1 MILHPQLPLAL
12 VELYQAQSQLDDVES
27 GRLLKLIRNKGC
39 LKIPLSFIIG
49 KGLNITFNSLESVVS
64 SKITSLALVVALVIS
79 FVSAA
84 NNIPKVLTQQVELH
98 ECTAIIIVI
107 IQLLD
112 AVCRIRN
119 ICYRDLEML
128 DTLPSAHWNHFGVT
142 IIEVR
147 NIPETFH
154 SVEDYVE
161 SYVFPLLE
169 ETRAELYSSL
179 ETISDAP
186 HAEITAIE
194 ESKHASR
201 FCYFINVNGWKSGL
215 GIRSDGIYKPLPGD
229 IFILSSMIPEAPEN
243 LLQYGSTYYLAAV
256 TDIEIMFMDEEESPN
271 SDGSVNDFKS
281 EESHNGLR
289 IELSKGIK
297 VAEGMGNSLYAIY
310 LSNLTTNNRIWK
322 ALSSG
327 IEVENKNLNMIKEV
341 LYAKPLDMGAC
352 NACSFD
358 ETDIWSTKFYD
369 DLISFN
375 LNESQK
381 DAVLNALS
389 SIKYHHSHSFTLIWG
404 PPGTGKTKST
414 SALLWVLL
422 DMGCRTLT
430 CAPTN
435 VAVTQVCSRLLRIV
449 KDHCRQDH
457 ESGFL
462 SFSLGDVVLFGNK
475 DRLLIDENLDIKDI
489 FLEHR
494 VDSLAECFAPAS
506 GWKHMILTLISLLE
520 DCVPMYHSYLEDE
533 KEKFGM
539 SFKEFLRKR
548 LTAIWQPLCDCMRLF
563 SIHLTRTYISTNVE
577 GNMVTLY
584 NLLEEFIGLLCAKDI
599 SDKELEEIFSPERP
613 EGGYSL
619 DTDPSVHQCSAS
631 KNTTRMSLE
640 KIRQECLHVL
650 RVLKDTLQLPTT
662 ASKDYIKEFC
672 LKNATLMFCTASA
685 SSSLQ
690 YYGIKPFQVLVID
703 EAAQL
708 KECESVIPLR
718 VKGIEH
724 AILIGD
730 EHQLP
735 STVNSKVSE
744 VAGFG
749 RSLFERLVL
758 LGHKKHLL
766 DIQYRMHPAIS
777 AFPNSKFYNG
787 QILDGP
793 NVTDAR
799 YENHYLQGPMY
810 GPYSFINIFD
820 GREERDEISKSWKN
834 IVESKVE
841 TQMLVFD
848 KARSIP
854 SFSIVLGYSV
864 NVFIVWESNG
874 ENLSVGVVCPYRA
887 QVNAIQE
894 KIANRYEQKD
904 GFTLKIKS
912 IDGFQGGEM
921 DIIIL
926 STVRSNSKGK
936 VGFLDNL
943 NRTNVALT
951 RARHSLWILGN
962 ASTLVRS
969 DSVWEELI
977 SDVKGRGHFFNA
989 DEDKGLA
996 KAILQVKNELNQ
1008 LEDLLNPDSVLL
1020 HSARWKVLF
1029 SDDFRKSF
1037 AKLKYFQVKQAVIQL
1052 LLRLADG
1059 WRPKSKSLEFPD
1071 SFQLAKQCRVKD
1083 WYLIW
1088 MVDIL
1093 KERNYIQ
1100 VLKVWDIVPLT
1111 EIPRLS
1117 NRLDNIFAMFT
1128 DAYIEHCKERSV
1140 DGLVLKLLCQLL
1152 DF

>member
-1 MILHPQLPLAL
+1 MSFPTSSPPSDPTDAAASRRWVPLRSDLRSEEVAVADRKTQMEEMDAAVAESFRWVPPTLSLPFDAAVAVIGDDAACWRRLPQSSSAVINAGGMRTQLLPEVASRAIAASVDRVVHEPVICVCGLCMLMDIYAWEPIPGL
-12 VELYQAQSQLDDVES
+12 PPFGQLTPFRFGQFSD
-27 GRLLKLIRNKGC
+27 LPKN
-39 LKIPLSFIIG
+39 
-49 KGLNITFNSLESVVS
+49 NS
-64 SKITSLALVVALVIS
+64 S
-79 FVSAA
+79 FV
-84 NNIPKVLTQQVELH
+84 
-98 ECTAIIIVI
+98 
-107 IQLLD
+107 
-112 AVCRIRN
+112 
-119 ICYRDLEML
+119 
-128 DTLPSAHWNHFGVT
+128 LP
-142 IIEVR
+142 VR

-161 SYVFPLLE
+161 SFVFPLLE

-201 FCYFINVNGWKSGL
+201 FCYFINVSGWKSGP

-243 LLQYGSTYYLAAV
+243 LLQYGSTYYLATV

-271 SDGSVNDFKS
+271 SDGSVNNFKS

-289 IELSKGIK
+289 IELSKGIE

-310 LSNLTTNNRIWK
+310 LSNLYYLTTNNRIWK

-341 LYAKPLDMGAC
+341 LNAKPL
-352 NACSFD
+352 
-358 ETDIWSTKFYD
+358 
-369 DLISFN
+369 
-375 LNESQK
+375 SQK

-389 SIKYHHSHSFTLIWG
+389 SIRCHHSHSFTLIWG
-404 PPGTGKTKST
+404 PPGTGKTRTT

-422 DMGCRTLT
+422 NMGCRTLT

-449 KDHCRQDH
+449 KDHCGEDN

-462 SFSLGDVVLFGNK
+462 GISLGDVVLFGSK
-475 DRLLIDENLDIKDI
+475 DRLLIDEDLDIEDI

-494 VDSLAECFAPAS
+494 VDSLAKCFAPAS
-506 GWKHMILTLISLLE
+506 GWKYGILTLISLLE
-520 DCVPMYHSYLEDE
+520 DCVPMYHSYLEE
-533 KEKFGM
+533 EMEKFGM

-548 LTAIWQPLCDCMRLF
+548 LNDIWQPLCDCMRLF
-563 SIHLTRTYISTNVE
+563 SIHLTRTHISTNVE

-584 NLLEEFIGLLCAKDI
+584 NLLEEFMGLLCAKDI
-599 SDKELEEIFSPERP
+599 SDKGLEEIFSPERP

-619 DTDPSVHQCSAS
+619 YTDPFHRCSAS

-672 LKNATLMFCTASA
+672 LKNATLTFCTASA
-685 SSSLQ
+685 SSSLR

-766 DIQYRMHPAIS
+766 DTQYRMHPAIS
-777 AFPNSKFYNG
+777 AFPNSKFYDG
-787 QILDGP
+787 QLLDGP
-793 NVTDAR
+793 NVKDAR
-799 YENHYLQGPMY
+799 YEKLYLQGPMY
-810 GPYSFINIFD
+810 GPYSFINIVD
-820 GREERDEISKSWKN
+820 GWEELDEISLSWKN
-834 IVESKVE
+834 IVEVAVVLKIV
-841 TQMLVFD
+841 
-848 KARSIP
+848 RSL
-854 SFSIVLGYSV
+854 FKL
-864 NVFIVWESNG
+864 WESNG
-874 ENLSVGVVCPYRA
+874 ESLSVGVVCPYRA

-894 KIANRYEQKD
+894 KIADRYEQKD
-904 GFTLKIKS
+904 GFTLRIKS

-962 ASTLVRS
+962 ALTLVRS

-977 SDVKGRGHFFNA
+977 TDVKGRGHFFNA

-996 KAILQVKNELNQ
+996 KASLQVKNELNQ

-1020 HSARWKVLF
+1020 HSARWK
-1029 SDDFRKSF
+1029 
-1037 AKLKYFQVKQAVIQL
+1037 
-1052 LLRLADG
+1052 
-1059 WRPKSKSLEFPD
+1059 
-1071 SFQLAKQCRVKD
+1071 
-1083 WYLIW
+1083 
-1088 MVDIL
+1088 DI
-1093 KERNYIQ
+1093 KNE
-1100 VLKVWDIVPLT
+1100 T
-1111 EIPRLS
+1111 
-1117 NRLDNIFAMFT
+1117 NRIT
-1128 DAYIEHCKERSV
+1128 RSSSSS
-1140 DGLVLKLLCQLL
+1140 
-1152 DF
+1152 